1 MACNITKNE
10 FFHKYFPELLTK
22 NSKHLCS
29 SQWLRPNTD
38 YKHFEKKLHLQ
49 LEQYFLFFLL
59 LRKALTWDVSK
70 TFINHFD
77 N

>member
-10 FFHKYFPELLTK
+10 FCHKYFPELLTK

-49 LEQYFLFFLL
+49 FEQYFFILFVAKKNLNMGCKQNL
-59 LRKALTWDVSK
+59 Y
-70 TFINHFD
+70 
-77 N
+77 